1 MQQLSIFS
9 EEDDKIQEKLELLD
23 FILSNLEV
31 EHFKSGI
38 NKNRE
43 YALVRFKNARVALY
57 DLFEHDIDSEM
68 FNKLVKELEERV
80 NGNNERK

>member
-9 EEDDKIQEKLELLD
+9 EEDDKIQEKLNLLD
-23 FILSNLEV
+23 FLLSNLEV
-31 EHFKSGI
+31 EHFKGSFS
-38 NKNRE
+38 KNRE
-43 YALVRFKNARVALY
+43 YALVRFKDARVGLY

-68 FNKLVKELEERV
+68 FNKLVQELEERV